1 MPSARRLILAILMI
15 CVSLV
20 LGPRGSTSHAAP
32 NPIHIGA
39 VFPLRGSIGQL
50 AGEEYR
56 GVEIARDLV
65 NADGGVAGRT
75 IVLDT
80 RELDTPSDAPSVMRS
95 LRSRGITTVIGA
107 YSSALSIPASAT
119 AARDGMVY
127 WEAGAVADRLTG
139 RGFSTVFRVGASG
152 SNLGAN
158 SARFAADQLA
168 PRLGK
173 RPSAVRVSVVFA
185 SDDYAISVADAAINE
200 ARVRGLRIVSQ
211 TRYDVY
217 TPDWSRVVSAV
228 KSAHPDILILAS
240 HIPDGVAFRRAML
253 AAHLHVGAFIGST
266 MAQCEPEFGA
276 LLGRDA
282 IGVFASD
289 RPSPMGGFN
298 PQTIGPQARAV
309 YNRLAAEWH
318 KRTGESRP
326 TEEALAGFTAAW
338 ALFHYVLPRAGQHGS
353 LSPKTIGDVARSMNL
368 PRGTLPN
375 GAGLRFATDSGHL
388 GQNLRASA
396 VIWQWQG
403 VRHSVVVWPEVY
415 ATGRIGLVPLPR

>member
-1 MPSARRLILAILMI
+1 MSPARRLTLASLLI
-15 CVSLV
+15 CISLV
-20 LGPRGSTSHAAP
+20 LNPRGPSTHAAP

-39 VFPLRGSIGQL
+39 VFPLRGSIGRL

-56 GVEIARDLV
+56 GVEIARDLI
-65 NADGGVAGRT
+65 NADGGVSGRK

-80 RELDTPSDAPSVMRS
+80 RELDTPSDAPSVMS
-95 LRSRGITTVIGA
+95 ALHSRGITTVIGA
-107 YSSALSIPASAT
+107 YSSALSIPAAAA

-152 SNLGAN
+152 SNLGSN
-158 SARFAADQLA
+158 SARFAVDQLA

-173 RPSAVRVSVVFA
+173 RPSDLRVSVVFA
-185 SDDYAISVADAAINE
+185 GDDYAISVADAAVKE
-200 ARVRGLRIVSQ
+200 AGSRGLRIVSR
-211 TRYDVY
+211 TRYDAY
-217 TPDWSRVVSAV
+217 APNWSRVLQAV
-228 KSAHPDILILAS
+228 RSAHPDILILAS

-253 AAHLHVGAFIGST
+253 AAHIHVGAFIGST

-282 IGVFASD
+282 VGVFASD

-318 KRTGESRP
+318 RRTGESKP

-338 ALFHYVLPRAGQHGS
+338 ALFHYVLPRAARHGR
-353 LSPKTIGDVARSMNL
+353 LNPKTISDAARSMNL
-368 PRGTLPN
+368 PKGALPS
-375 GAGLRFATDSGHL
+375 GAGLRFATDPRNL

-403 VRHSVVVWPEVY
+403 VRHSVVVWPGVY
-415 ATGRIGLVPLPR
+415 ATGKIRLVPLPR